1 MNPDFSA
8 SRACAQFASS
18 LQYQDIPDQVIDF
31 VKRDLLDW
39 LGCAIG
45 GVRVLPLGQSKVF
58 HFYLGAFDKL
68 KLSD

>member
-18 LQYQDIPDQVIDF
+18 LQYQDIPEQVIDF

-39 LGCAIG
+39 LG
-45 GVRVLPLGQSKVF
+45 VQVLPLGQSKAF
-58 HFYLGAFDKL
+58 HFYLGAFGKL
-68 KLSD
+68 KLSG